1 MEKERSSFSMV
12 DVIIHKRKLIGFMFG
27 VLIAASVVCNF
38 FVKVNYDLTKYLPES
53 VESKQ
58 AINLMEEEFGY
69 PGTAR
74 IMIEDVSIYQA
85 KLYKAEIEKI
95 KGVDMVSWMS
105 SDVYMSQS
113 FVDLEKQ
120 EEYFKD
126 DCAVMDITFIE
137 GDSAKETKQAINE
150 IKKLLGEKGRYS
162 GSAVESKSLEE
173 TLTRE
178 VAIAMGLAVVLILLI
193 LCLTTNSWFEP
204 FLFLAI
210 MGIAIILNMGSNL
223 LLGTISFLSSSVAS
237 ILQLA
242 ISMDY
247 SIFLLHT
254 YTREKKTGL
263 GKEQAMSNAIR
274 ISSSSI
280 LSSALTTFVGFL
292 ALLVMRFGIGKDVG
306 LVLAKSIICSVA
318 TVLLLMPALIIKF
331 DDLIERTAHKPFIP
345 EFHHLGNRVFRIRYG
360 IFILMLVVAVPSYVG
375 QKMNSYTFGNSSLG
389 ASEGTVVYD
398 DTKAIEEKFGR
409 SNLYLAIVPNGSI
422 VKERRLAEEIED
434 LYYVKSVTA
443 ISSVLPEGVPE
454 SIVPKSITDMLRSD
468 HYTRMLIYTKTAG
481 ESEFAFQTSDEL
493 SAVVRKYYP
502 ENAYLVGNTPATQD
516 MKSISTV
523 DYMFVNILSLLGVA
537 VVVAFTFKSGVI
549 AVVVMIPICLATY
562 INMALPYLYGETM
575 MFWGYVIVSCIQLGA
590 TVDYSILLSNNYLDE
605 RLEFQKKEAII
616 RAVNKSA
623 LSIFTS
629 GLILTVVGY
638 GLFFISSVSAV
649 GMIGHLVGRGAVLS
663 LIFVVFGLPA
673 LLVITD
679 KIIFKDKQRI
689 ARREK
694 DRKRRAKKL
703 RDNLHEK
710 RMNSRQRKRL
720 LLLLEKYKELHP
732 DAPVEQIEAKEME
745 EEKKKQS
752 KRALKKQKRALKRA
766 DIQIE
771 TDAGTEEKQPQNP
784 VEEETEAGIIENKPL
799 EDQKQKEM
807 GNADRG
813 QGLNDKKIQKETE
826 AGQKP
831 EKGAE
836 KDSEELRKAE
846 KKQKASGAENQEQE
860 HKGGNQNEK

>member
-1 MEKERSSFSMV
+1 MEKERRTFSMV
-12 DVIIHKRKLIGFMFG
+12 DVIIHKRRLIGILFG
-27 VLIAASVVCNF
+27 VLIAASVICNF
-38 FVKVNYDLTKYLPES
+38 LVKVNYDLTEYLPES
-53 VESKQ
+53 VTSKQ

-74 IMIEDVSIYQA
+74 IMIEEVSVYQA
-85 KLYKAEIEKI
+85 KLYKQAIEKI
-95 KGVDMVSWMS
+95 EGVDMVSWMS

-113 FVDLEKQ
+113 FLDLEKQ
-120 EEYFKD
+120 EEYYKD
-126 DCAVMDITFIE
+126 NCAVMDITFVE
-137 GDSAKETKQAINE
+137 GDSSKVTKQAINE
-150 IKKLLGEKGRYS
+150 IKKLLGEKGRYA

-178 VAIAMGLAVVLILLI
+178 VAIAMGLAVILILLI

-223 LLGTISFLSSSVAS
+223 ILGTISFLSSSVAS

-254 YTREKKTGL
+254 YTREKKSGL
-263 GKEQAMSNAIR
+263 DKEQAMSNAIR
-274 ISSSSI
+274 ISSGSI

-331 DDLIERTAHKPFIP
+331 DSLIDKTAHKPFIP
-345 EFHHLGNRVFRIRYG
+345 EFEKLGKRVFRVRYAM
-360 IFILMLVVAVPSYVG
+360 FVLMLLLALPSYVG

-398 DTKAIEEKFGR
+398 DTKAMEEKFGR
-409 SNLYLAIVPNGSI
+409 SNLYLAIVPNGST
-422 VKERRLAEEIED
+422 VKERMLAEEIKD
-434 LYYVKSVTA
+434 LYYVKSITA
-443 ISSVLPEGVPE
+443 IASVLPEGVPE
-454 SIVPKSITDMLRSD
+454 SIVPESITSMLRSE

-481 ESEFAFQTSDEL
+481 ESDFAFQTSNEL
-493 SAVVRKYYP
+493 WAVVKKYYP

-537 VVVAFTFKSGVI
+537 VVVAFTFKSAVI
-549 AVVVMIPICLATY
+549 AVVVMVPICLATY

-605 RLEFQKKEAII
+605 RLEYDKKEAVI

-663 LIFVVFGLPA
+663 LVFVVFGLPA

-679 KIIFKDKQRI
+679 KMIFRDKQRI
-689 ARREK
+689 AKREK

-710 RMNSRQRKRL
+710 RMNSRQRKRML
-720 LLLLEKYKELHP
+720 ELLEKYKQLHP
-732 DAPVEQIEAKEME
+732 DAPVEQIEAKELQE
-745 EEKKKQS
+745 QEKKKQT
-752 KRALKKQKRALKRA
+752 KRLLKKKDRIKNQKTEIRSEGTPVSEVQEDNRNEKAVDMNLTEE
-766 DIQIE
+766 DIRSSQTEEDTRSSQTGQDIL
-771 TDAGTEEKQPQNP
+771 DEEKQ
-784 VEEETEAGIIENKPL
+784 E
-799 EDQKQKEM
+799 
-807 GNADRG
+807 
-813 QGLNDKKIQKETE
+813 
-826 AGQKP
+826 
-831 EKGAE
+831 
-836 KDSEELRKAE
+836 
-846 KKQKASGAENQEQE
+846 AENE
-860 HKGGNQNEK
+860 GGSQDEK